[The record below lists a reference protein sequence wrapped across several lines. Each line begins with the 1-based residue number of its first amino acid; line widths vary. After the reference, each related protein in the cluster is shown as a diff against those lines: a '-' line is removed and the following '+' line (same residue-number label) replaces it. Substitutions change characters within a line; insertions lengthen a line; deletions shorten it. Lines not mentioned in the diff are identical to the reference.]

1 MMHRTR
7 ANSTEEG
14 PRGDVL
20 ARACPSRQILQH
32 VTSRW
37 GGLILIALRGGTLR
51 FAELRRRIDGI
62 SERMLAQTLQVLEA
76 DGLLIRTDHG
86 EVPPRVDYRL
96 TPAGEE
102 ISARVFALSDWIE
115 SHLPELMALS
125 SDAAGRTGQ

>member
-1 MMHRTR
+1 MQ
-7 ANSTEEG
+7 
-14 PRGDVL
+14 GDVL
-20 ARACPSRQILQH
+20 ARDCPSRQILQH
-32 VTSRW
+32 VSSRW
-37 GGLILIALRGGTLR
+37 GGLVLIALRGSTLR
-51 FAELRRRIDGI
+51 FAELRRRIQGI

-125 SDAAGRTGQ
+125 SDAAGRTGR